1 MWIKRH
7 YENLSV
13 DSSWVNIVLKK
24 FFQEPGRILNIEIGY
39 STNSENFEN
48 DTILQYNIETN
59 IMLL

>member
-7 YENLSV
+7 CEKLLV

-24 FFQEPGRILNIEIGY
+24 FFQEPRRILNIEIGY

-48 DTILQYNIETN
+48 DTILQCRYGD
-59 IMLL
+59 